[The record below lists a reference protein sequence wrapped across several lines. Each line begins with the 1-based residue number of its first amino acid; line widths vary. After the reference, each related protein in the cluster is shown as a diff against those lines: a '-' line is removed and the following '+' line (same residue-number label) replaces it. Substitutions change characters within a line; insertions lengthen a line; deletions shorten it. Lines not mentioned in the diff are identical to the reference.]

1 MIACIMYNFKELS
14 LQKCGLKSTKQR
26 KLNMEHFMKT
36 DFKRESEMF
45 NDTIIY
51 VNS

>member
-36 DFKRESEMF
+36 DFKRERERERERER
-45 NDTIIY
+45 D
-51 VNS
+51 V